1 MGRINLTKA
10 AMVGLDSA
18 ELIRFIT
25 RGVAVGAYGIVNDAD
40 SEVVNLDN
48 ALGEIGVKIDRKA
61 GRTEGTLAFAS
72 TLYLMSMT
80 WTYSKMRIADRAAF
94 LSSVSVKM
102 FQLFDDLNL
111 YMSNIKVATI
121 RLAKVGMNEKLAA
134 EIGLDLISLRANIER
149 ATTTAAIL
157 EDTLNT
163 LEYVNT
169 MGQPTDLITDMLYL
183 DANKMMT
190 GATRSLL
197 NGDDVMRLR
206 AIADSNV
213 FFERRGVLN
222 TRGVSPIK
230 GSFNIFVNPD
240 LAMAADMFLPS
251 NSADDL
257 FNIKNELANTRAN
270 IKVFTSNGDTMK
282 ALSTNMDDLLKPYM
296 TVTKQ
301 GAVPKAVLQALE
313 DSGKVLFNYTTT
325 FANDQD
331 AIRDVK
337 KALDAKLGT
346 AVKATDSFLIRA
358 SSRVVQTATYVSL
371 RPLGGRVARN
381 VSVATAAKFKVG
393 AKFLGK
399 AMFWDT
405 VLWGITGAFDL
416 AFVDED
422 KEYPDPFRSYL
433 ADNIG
438 FSFFNLLVDS
448 VIDFFVPTEVQDE
461 FLQALQTLLAGAT
474 AYDSI
479 NDMVLAVIN
488 FYIDEVNLT
497 VFPYDILA
505 PQTIERPFDIKS
517 LLRNADPLMVL
528 EAFTYAC
535 VAKIV
540 FSAWI
545 VPSVGFFTRQVG
557 WATTA

>member
-1 MGRINLTKA
+1 
-10 AMVGLDSA
+10 MVGLDSA

-25 RGVAVGAYGIVNDAD
+25 RGVAVGAYGIVSDAD

-94 LSSVSVKM
+94 LSSISLKM

-111 YMSNIKVATI
+111 YMSNIKMATI
-121 RLAKVGMNEKLAA
+121 KLSKLGLGVNDSLAA
-134 EIGLDLISLRANIER
+134 TIGIDLISLRANIER
-149 ATTTAAIL
+149 ATTTASIL

-169 MGQPTDLITDMLYL
+169 MGGFDWGGDFLYL
-183 DANKMMT
+183 NNDNLLV
-190 GATRSLL
+190 GAERSLL

-206 AIADSNV
+206 AIADSNK
-213 FFERRGVLN
+213 FFERTGA
-222 TRGVSPIK
+222 SPLK
-230 GSFNIFVNPD
+230 GNFNIFVNPD

-270 IKVFTSNGDTMK
+270 IKLFSSNGDTMK
-282 ALSTNMDDLLKPYM
+282 ALSNNMDDLLRPYM
-296 TVTKQ
+296 TVAKQ
-301 GAVPKAVLQALE
+301 GSIPKSVLYALG
-313 DSGKVLFNYTTT
+313 DSGMVLFNYTST
-325 FANDQD
+325 FINDQD
-331 AIRDVK
+331 SIRDVK
-337 KALDAKLGT
+337 KAIDAKLGT

-399 AMFWDT
+399 AMYYDT
-405 VLWGITGAFDL
+405 ILWGITSAFDL
-416 AFVDED
+416 VFVDED
-422 KEYPDPFRSYL
+422 KEYPDPFRSYFT
-433 ADNIG
+433 DHIG
-438 FSFFNLLVDS
+438 FSFFNLIIDSIVDYF
-448 VIDFFVPTEVQDE
+448 IPTEVQDE
-461 FLQALQTLLAGAT
+461 FLQGLQTLLAGAT

-479 NDMVLAVIN
+479 NDLVLAVIN
-488 FYIDEVNLT
+488 FYIDEINLT

-535 VAKIV
+535 VAKII

-545 VPSVGFFTRQVG
+545 VPSVGFLTRQVG